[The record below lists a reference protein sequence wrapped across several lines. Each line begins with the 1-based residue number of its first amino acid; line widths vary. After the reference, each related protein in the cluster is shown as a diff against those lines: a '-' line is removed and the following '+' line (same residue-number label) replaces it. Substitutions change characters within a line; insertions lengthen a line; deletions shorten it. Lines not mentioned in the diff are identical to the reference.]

1 MFYQKIWSFIQ
12 RQLKYISTTCKTAM
26 TTSGKISKN
35 MQFQNTHDVDVME
48 AFDSKGIIN
57 TLEKY
62 CQPWNM
68 LTLQLSLSLRD
79 R

>member
-1 MFYQKIWSFIQ
+1 
-12 RQLKYISTTCKTAM
+12 M

>member
-1 MFYQKIWSFIQ
+1 MLIRQKLLKHGYMDSVTEYYFFYCVENKFSF
-12 RQLKYISTTCKTAM
+12 
-26 TTSGKISKN
+26 G
-35 MQFQNTHDVDVME
+35 VME
-48 AFDSKGIIN
+48 AFDLKGIIS

>member
-1 MFYQKIWSFIQ
+1 MLIRQKLLKHGYTDSVTDIIFFIVWKMNF
-12 RQLKYISTTCKTAM
+12 LLPPKLNF
-26 TTSGKISKN
+26 G
-35 MQFQNTHDVDVME
+35 VME